1 MLDDGTDG
9 SAGPGDALGPEG
21 GLSADRF
28 VTGVVSFTPGP
39 CAGFG
44 KSEMPGD
51 RRGTAH
57 GGGASMGSLDVVSLG
72 VAGEIVVSFA
82 PNAIVDGPG
91 ADFIVFENPFY
102 IGGDSMKPYAEPGEV
117 SVSDDGTTWTTY
129 PCTATSY
136 PYGQCAGW
144 HAVYSAPG
152 NGISPVDP
160 ATAGGDA
167 YDSQTWA
174 SPTRASSAS
183 GTSPARCAPT
193 QAGSNAD
200 GFDLDAVSIVNA
212 EMPWTPERRE
222 RKSRQ
227 DAKTPEEG
235 DCSRGVK
242 RPRATTHAPLVSERI
257 LLASW
262 QLLAALPLA
271 TLLIGGPPMSRGGRP
286 TMVST
291 VASSSG
297 VKVPPANRQ
306 RRSLFASASLRRQT
320 SPQPGAQ

>member
-1 MLDDGTDG
+1 MSPRFRLPSLDRAGRRALGALALRGVVFGALGAACGSSSEGTPSSDAASDTPFDGATATLDAGDGGPLLDGPVPDADLDDGADG
-9 SAGPGDALGPEG
+9 SAGPGDAAATEG
-21 GLSADRF
+21 GLAADRF

-44 KSEMPGD
+44 ASEMPGVVE
-51 RRGTAH
+51 GPPH

-102 IGGDSMKPYAEPGEV
+102 IGGNPMKPYAEPGEV
-117 SVSDDGTTWTTY
+117 SVSDDGTTWATY

-167 YDSQTWA
+167 YDLADVGLTHA
-174 SPTRASSAS
+174 RFVRIRDKS
-183 GTSPARCAPT
+183 GEVCPDAG
-193 QAGSNAD
+193 GSNAD
-200 GFDLDAVSIVNA
+200 GFDLDAVSIVNP
-212 EMPWTPERRE
+212 EMP
-222 RKSRQ
+222 
-227 DAKTPEEG
+227 
-235 DCSRGVK
+235 
-242 RPRATTHAPLVSERI
+242 
-257 LLASW
+257 
-262 QLLAALPLA
+262 
-271 TLLIGGPPMSRGGRP
+271 
-286 TMVST
+286 
-291 VASSSG
+291 
-297 VKVPPANRQ
+297 
-306 RRSLFASASLRRQT
+306 
-320 SPQPGAQ
+320 